1 MEKNTPTE
9 AAAAL
14 AGLLTQY
21 KAALAARHAAE
32 EALDQEA
39 IDAANAGLG
48 QIRDKVREMMKNI
61 SPEELSDRRCYT
73 LVLAASRG
81 ATPRGLRDI
90 AEALVVSCEDGIT
103 VPAHRY
109 ESMFRGRGWARL
121 EKGDGDGEVWAE
133 RVAGGYRLRKE
144 GRWIIG
150 GSNGLTHEGET
161 TWDVRRV
168 AGMWI
173 AS

>member
-1 MEKNTPTE
+1 MEKITPTE
-9 AAAAL
+9 AAAAI
-14 AGLLTQY
+14 AGLLPQY
-21 KAALAARHAAE
+21 EAGLAARHAAE
-32 EALDQEA
+32 QALDQRAVE
-39 IDAANAGLG
+39 AANADLS
-48 QIRDKVREMMKNI
+48 QICAKVREMMQI
-61 SPEELSDRRCYT
+61 ITPEELSDGRCYT

-90 AEALVVSCEDGIT
+90 AEALVVSREDGIT